1 MSMREDYR
9 AVRASGDAFATCTD
23 RVVRVLDAR
32 GRWKYARAVAS
43 SAADV
48 VYDLGQLFEDHPA
61 WFAEETIPHLFAW
74 LGLTRSPLR
83 FQVHLPDGQTAK
95 LTVRWS
101 AQDLR
106 RKMDDL
112 AVRVRRLT
120 EGQSIQVEQVPQ
132 YGAYGLAGVVSAR
145 ILKRRVVALNA
156 WSAPDLLFDDTPG
169 ALRGVEVAGRSHR
182 GAAGLRELAEEKAT
196 SLRKMSGIA
205 EAWLSLW
212 CTAPQVSVLL
222 KVRP

>member
-1 MSMREDYR
+1 MLRS
-9 AVRASGDAFATCTD
+9 
-23 RVVRVLDAR
+23 VVN
-32 GRWKYARAVAS
+32 

-48 VYDLGQLFEDHPA
+48 AYDLGQLFEDHPA

-74 LGLTRSPLR
+74 LALTRSPLR
-83 FQVHLPDGQTAK
+83 FQVHLPDGKATK

-101 AQDLR
+101 PQDLR
-106 RKMDDL
+106 RRVDDL
-112 AVRVRRLT
+112 AGRVQRLT
-120 EGQSIQVEQVPQ
+120 EGRSIQVEQVPQ

-182 GAAGLRELAEEKAT
+182 GAAGLRELAAAKAT
-196 SLRKMSGIA
+196 SLRHASGVA

-212 CTAPQVSVLL
+212 CTAPTVSLLL